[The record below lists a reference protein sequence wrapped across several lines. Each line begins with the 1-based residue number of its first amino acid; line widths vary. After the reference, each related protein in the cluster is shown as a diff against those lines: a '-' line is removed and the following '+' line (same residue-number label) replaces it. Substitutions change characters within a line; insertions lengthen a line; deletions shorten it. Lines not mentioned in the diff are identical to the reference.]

1 MKKLPSHFSI
11 SPDVKSALGSGSP
24 IIALET
30 AVITHGL
37 PRPQNLELANALESK
52 AISLDVTPAT
62 IGIIRGKIHIG
73 LEKDELEFLAKSEK
87 LRKITRRDFSIAIS
101 TGVSGGTTVAGTLF
115 AANLTGIEVFATGGI
130 GGVHRDSTFDMS
142 ADLPE
147 LARTPMIVV
156 CSGAKA
162 ILDLPATLE
171 TLETM
176 GVPVIGYQ
184 TDEFPAFYSAQS
196 GLPVDLRVDSADEI
210 AKIYK
215 SHLELN
221 MDSALLVV
229 VPPPEETAVP
239 KDILEIAIGTAV
251 EESES
256 LDIHGAALTPFLLRR
271 VNELTHGESLRSNL
285 ALLKNNVRIACEIAK
300 AL

>member
-1 MKKLPSHFSI
+1 MKMLPSHFSI
-11 SPDVKSALGSGSP
+11 SPLVKSALGNGSP
-24 IIALET
+24 IVALET

-37 PRPQNLELANALESK
+37 PHPQNLELANALESM
-52 AISLDVTPAT
+52 AISLDVIPAT
-62 IGIIRGKIHIG
+62 VGIIRGKIHIG
-73 LEKDELEFLAKSEK
+73 LENSELEFLANSEN
-87 LRKITRRDFSIAIS
+87 LHKITRRDFSIAVS
-101 TGVSGGTTVAGTLF
+101 TGMSGGTTVAGTLF
-115 AANLTGIEVFATGGI
+115 AANLTGIKVFATGGI
-130 GGVHRDSTFDMS
+130 GGIHRDSTFDMS

-176 GVPVIGYQ
+176 GVPVIGYR
-184 TDEFPAFYSAQS
+184 TEEFPAFYSAHS
-196 GLPVDLRVDSADEI
+196 GLPVDCRVDSVEEI
-210 AKIYK
+210 ASIYK

-221 MDSALLVV
+221 MESALLVV

-239 KDILEIAIGTAV
+239 KEILEIAIGSAV
-251 EESES
+251 DESQS
-256 LDIHGAALTPFLLRR
+256 LGIHGAALTPFLLRR
-271 VNELTHGESLRSNL
+271 VNELTHGESLRLNL
-285 ALLKNNVRIACEIAK
+285 ALLINNVRIACALSK

>member
-1 MKKLPSHFSI
+1 MVYLIRKTLSLPTLL
-11 SPDVKSALGSGSP
+11 KS
-24 IIALET
+24 T
-30 AVITHGL
+30 
-37 PRPQNLELANALESK
+37 

-62 IGIIRGKIHIG
+62 VGIIRGKIHIG
-73 LEKDELEFLAKSEK
+73 LEKGELDFLANSEN
-87 LRKITRRDFSIAIS
+87 LHKITRRDFSIVIS
-101 TGVSGGTTVAGTLF
+101 TGASGGTTVAGTLF
-115 AANLTGIEVFATGGI
+115 AANFTGIKVFATGGI

-184 TDEFPAFYSAQS
+184 TDEFPAFYSPHS
-196 GLPVDLRVDSADEI
+196 GLPVDCRVDSAEVI

-221 MDSALLVV
+221 MESALLVV

-239 KDILEIAIGTAV
+239 KEILEIAIGTAV
-251 EESES
+251 AESVS
-256 LDIHGAALTPFLLRR
+256 LNIHGAALTPFLLRR

-285 ALLKNNVRIACEIAK
+285 ALLN
-300 AL
+300 

>member
-1 MKKLPSHFSI
+1 MKMLPSHFSI
-11 SPDVKSALGSGSP
+11 SPLVKSALGKGSP
-24 IIALET
+24 IVALET

-37 PRPQNLELANALESK
+37 PHPQNLELANALESM
-52 AISLDVTPAT
+52 AISLDVIPAT
-62 IGIIRGKIHIG
+62 VGIIRGKIHIG
-73 LEKDELEFLAKSEK
+73 LENSELEFLANSEN
-87 LRKITRRDFSIAIS
+87 LHKITRRDFSIAVS
-101 TGVSGGTTVAGTLF
+101 TGMSGGTTVAGTLF
-115 AANLTGIEVFATGGI
+115 AANLTGIKVFATGGI
-130 GGVHRDSTFDMS
+130 GGIHRDSTFDMS

-176 GVPVIGYQ
+176 GVPVIGYR
-184 TDEFPAFYSAQS
+184 TEEFPAFYSAHS
-196 GLPVDLRVDSADEI
+196 GLPVDCRVDSVEEI
-210 AKIYK
+210 ASIYK

-221 MDSALLVV
+221 MESALLVV

-239 KDILEIAIGTAV
+239 KEILEIAIGSAV
-251 EESES
+251 EESQS
-256 LDIHGAALTPFLLRR
+256 LGIHGAALTPFLLRR
-271 VNELTHGESLRSNL
+271 VNELTHGESLRLNL
-285 ALLKNNVRIACEIAK
+285 ALLINNVRIACALSK